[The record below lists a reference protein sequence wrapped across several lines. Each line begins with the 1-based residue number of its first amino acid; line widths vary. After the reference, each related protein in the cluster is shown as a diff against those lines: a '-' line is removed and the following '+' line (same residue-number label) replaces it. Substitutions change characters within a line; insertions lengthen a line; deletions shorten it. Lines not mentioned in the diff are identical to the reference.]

1 MKKTYVVKEE
11 SFLSKQWKKQHARKK
26 EQQAAEAAE
35 RRPAYLRKETAG
47 YLLLALLL
55 FAIVASVNTLTNG
68 CIVGA
73 LLLMPAVV
81 AQVAERHKWAYSL
94 YMLVL
99 AGFLIGLLVGGQT
112 AWLVLSIICAVLG
125 AITLLA
131 IHFMGLDED

>member
-11 SFLSKQWKKQHARKK
+11 HFLSKLWKKQQEKKK

-35 RRPAYLRKETAG
+35 RRSAYLRKETAG
-47 YLLLALLL
+47 YLLLALFV
-55 FAIVASVNTLTNG
+55 FAIVASVSNLTNAF
-68 CIVGA
+68 IVGA

-81 AQVAERHKWAYSL
+81 VQVAEHHKWAYSL

-99 AGFLIGLLVGGQT
+99 SGFLIGFFIGGQT
-112 AWLVLSIICAVLG
+112 AWLVLSIICAALG

>member
-11 SFLSKQWKKQHARKK
+11 HFLSKLWKKQQEKKK

-35 RRPAYLRKETAG
+35 RRSAYLRKETAG
-47 YLLLALLL
+47 YLLLALFV
-55 FAIVASVNTLTNG
+55 FAIVASVSNLTNAF
-68 CIVGA
+68 IVGT

-81 AQVAERHKWAYSL
+81 VQVAEHHKWAYSL

-99 AGFLIGLLVGGQT
+99 SGFLIGLFIGGQT
-112 AWLVLSIICAVLG
+112 AWLVLSIICAALG